1 MPQPPSPRERA
12 GHWIES
18 APIQRFII
26 GLILVNAVIHGLETS
41 AGVMAVAGPA
51 LKLADRIIL
60 GVFVTEILI
69 KLYAQRVGF
78 FRRPW
83 NVFDF
88 IVVGIALV
96 PATGPFSVLRVLRL
110 LRLVSLVPKLRFI
123 AEALLKAVPGITS
136 IFALLLLMFY
146 VFAVIATGLFA
157 QDFPDWFGS
166 LGSSMY
172 TLFQVMTLESW
183 SMGIARPVMELHPY
197 AWVFFVPFILLAT
210 FTVLNLFIAVI
221 VNTMQT
227 LHQDQHDAEVAQ
239 IEEIVQDEHA
249 SLHRDLL
256 DVRDENRRLHE
267 DLVALRHEIRGL
279 REQLGRGP

>member
-1 MPQPPSPRERA
+1 
-12 GHWIES
+12 
-18 APIQRFII
+18 
-26 GLILVNAVIHGLETS
+26 
-41 AGVMAVAGPA
+41 
-51 LKLADRIIL
+51 
-60 GVFVTEILI
+60 
-69 KLYAQRVGF
+69 
-78 FRRPW
+78 
-83 NVFDF
+83 
-88 IVVGIALV
+88 
-96 PATGPFSVLRVLRL
+96 
-110 LRLVSLVPKLRFI
+110 
-123 AEALLKAVPGITS
+123 
-136 IFALLLLMFY
+136 
-146 VFAVIATGLFA
+146 
-157 QDFPDWFGS
+157 
-166 LGSSMY
+166 
-172 TLFQVMTLESW
+172 
-183 SMGIARPVMELHPY
+183 MGIARPVMELHPY

>member
-1 MPQPPSPRERA
+1 MSAHTGPRELA
-12 GHWIES
+12 GRWIES
-18 APIQRFII
+18 APVQRFII
-26 GLILVNAVIHGLETS
+26 ALILINAVILGLETS
-41 AGVMAVAGPA
+41 GRVMAVAGGA
-51 LKLADRIIL
+51 LKLADRLIL
-60 GVFVTEILI
+60 AVFVVEILI
-69 KLYAQRVGF
+69 KFYAQRLGF

-96 PATGPFSVLRVLRL
+96 PTSGPFSVLRVLRL

-146 VFAVIATGLFA
+146 VFAVIATGLFGE
-157 QDFPDWFGS
+157 DFPDWFGS
-166 LGSSMY
+166 LGGSMY

-227 LHQDQHDAEVAQ
+227 LHQDQHESEVAQ
-239 IEEIVQDEHA
+239 IEGIVQEEHA

-256 DVRDENRRLHE
+256 SVRDENRRLHE
-267 DLVALRHEIRGL
+267 DLVALRQEIRGL
-279 REQLGRGP
+279 RERLERDG